1 MQQSTIALLNS
12 GPIFAA
18 VVVLVQ
24 DSSPISNETNQ
35 NPVGKLNQQIKESN
49 KKQNQESINQNK
61 HQTLRSAVEEEEER
75 RWSSIEVAKRSWNEK
90 KRHKERN

>member
-61 HQTLRSAVEEEEER
+61 HQTLRSAVEEEER